1 MMKGNFDVKKRAVF
15 LAVFLFVL
23 LVLEFL
29 PYASGYYFYDDPF
42 TPHWRWTSYFG
53 IGLPEFFLFPAGIL
67 TVLATVYAV
76 LFAACRK
83 TALRILTAFTS
94 TLAFVASLL
103 LQIEGDRVCLLGILI
118 TAGLLL
124 AAVGALFGFRE
135 PKENQHKGETTKT
148 AKRRK

>member
-1 MMKGNFDVKKRAVF
+1 MKGNFDVKKRAVVLAAF
-15 LAVFLFVL
+15 LLVL
-23 LVLEFL
+23 LALEFL

-76 LFAACRK
+76 LFAICRK
-83 TALRILTAFTS
+83 TALRILTAFTA

-103 LQIEGDRVCLLGILI
+103 LQIEGERACVLGLLISV
-118 TAGLLL
+118 GLLL
-124 AAVGALFGFRE
+124 AAVGALFGFR
-135 PKENQHKGETTKT
+135 KQTGQKKTK
-148 AKRRK
+148 

>member
-1 MMKGNFDVKKRAVF
+1 MKGNFDVKKRAVV
-15 LAVFLFVL
+15 LAAFL
-23 LVLEFL
+23 LVLLALEFR

-76 LFAACRK
+76 LFAVCRK
-83 TALRILTAFTS
+83 TALRILTAFTA

-103 LQIEGDRVCLLGILI
+103 LQIEGERACVLGLLISV
-118 TAGLLL
+118 GLLL
-124 AAVGALFGFRE
+124 AAVGALFGFR
-135 PKENQHKGETTKT
+135 KQTGQKKTK
-148 AKRRK
+148 

>member
-1 MMKGNFDVKKRAVF
+1 MLLKKRAVV
-15 LAVFLFVL
+15 LAVFLLVL

-53 IGLPEFFLFPAGIL
+53 IPLPEFFLFPAGIL

-76 LFAACRK
+76 LFAICRK
-83 TALRILTAFTS
+83 TALRILTAFTA

-118 TAGLLL
+118 TVGLLL
-124 AAVGALFGFRE
+124 AAVGALFGFR
-135 PKENQHKGETTKT
+135 KQTGHKK
-148 AKRRK
+148 AK

>member
-1 MMKGNFDVKKRAVF
+1 MKGNFDVKKRAVVLAAF
-15 LAVFLFVL
+15 LLVL
-23 LVLEFL
+23 LALEFL

-76 LFAACRK
+76 LFAVCRK
-83 TALRILTAFTS
+83 TALRILTAFTA

-103 LQIEGDRVCLLGILI
+103 LQIEGERACVLGLLISV
-118 TAGLLL
+118 GLLL
-124 AAVGALFGFRE
+124 AAVGALFGFR
-135 PKENQHKGETTKT
+135 KQTGQKKTK
-148 AKRRK
+148 

>member
-1 MMKGNFDVKKRAVF
+1 MMKGNFDVKKRAVVLAAF
-15 LAVFLFVL
+15 LLVL
-23 LVLEFL
+23 LALEFL

-76 LFAACRK
+76 LFAVCRK
-83 TALRILTAFTS
+83 TALRILTAFTA

-103 LQIEGDRVCLLGILI
+103 LQIEGERACVLGLLISV
-118 TAGLLL
+118 GLLL

-135 PKENQHKGETTKT
+135 QTGQKKTK
-148 AKRRK
+148 

>member
-1 MMKGNFDVKKRAVF
+1 MMKGNFDVKKRAVVLAAF
-15 LAVFLFVL
+15 LLVL
-23 LVLEFL
+23 LALEFL

-76 LFAACRK
+76 LFAVCRK
-83 TALRILTAFTS
+83 TALRILTAFTA

-103 LQIEGDRVCLLGILI
+103 LQIEGERACVLGLLISV
-118 TAGLLL
+118 GLLL
-124 AAVGALFGFRE
+124 AAVGALFGFR
-135 PKENQHKGETTKT
+135 KQTGQKKTK
-148 AKRRK
+148 

>member
-1 MMKGNFDVKKRAVF
+1 MLQMMKGNFDVKKRAVA
-15 LAVFLFVL
+15 LAVFLFML
-23 LVLEFL
+23 LILEFL
-29 PYASGYYFYDDPF
+29 PYASGYYYYDDPF

-83 TALRILTAFTS
+83 TALRILTAFTA

-118 TAGLLL
+118 TVGLLL
-124 AAVGALFGFRE
+124 AAMGALFGFR
-135 PKENQHKGETTKT
+135 KQTGQKK
-148 AKRRK
+148 AK